1 MLKKYTVHV
10 GDNNL
15 HNVHKLIILTNKETT
30 KEEILEALHESR
42 PNEQVINVSEELLLN
57 KGYLINEEFVG
68 KYTPS

>member
-15 HNVHKLIILTNKETT
+15 HNVHKLVILTDKDTT
-30 KEEILEALHESR
+30 KEEMLTILHESL
-42 PNEQVINVSEELLLN
+42 PNEQVINVSEELLFN
-57 KGYLINEEFVG
+57 KGYLINEEFVR